1 MYSPIFCY
9 SIHFASKTNKN
20 AKYKKE
26 KKRKKKEKKKK
37 IDVYVKKYTKN
48 PGLWSESKI
57 GILFIK

>member
-48 PGLWSESKI
+48 PGL
-57 GILFIK
+57 